1 MNIIKSYKG
10 FDANFKCR
18 GFQYE
23 VGKTYQHKKPV
34 KVCKSGFHAC
44 EYPLDVLKYYPPA
57 TSRFALVTQS
67 GELSRHEN
75 DSKVASSEI
84 LIDVELS
91 LTELIE
97 ETIDYIITRMKWSDE
112 WAINDRQSRPNPQPM
127 GSVIITVKRKDN
139 VQR

>member
-10 FDANFKCR
+10 FDADFKCR

-23 VGKTYQHKKPV
+23 AGKTYQHKKPV
-34 KVCKSGFHAC
+34 KVCESGFHAC

-57 TSRFALVTQS
+57 TSRFAIVTQS

-84 LIDVELS
+84 LIDGELS

-112 WAINDRQSRPNPQPM
+112 LLAGNPYVRRLLCEF
-127 GSVIITVKRKDN
+127 GRS
-139 VQR
+139 